1 MDKLI
6 FSKEFSEATTEESFR
21 LMREMEEKM
30 GECTDDLI

>member
-1 MDKLI
+1 MEKLT

-30 GECTDDLI
+30 DVCTDDLI